1 MPVSST
7 NENQFIH
14 DLVQF
19 CALDH
24 LACGI
29 SNVSQVAMA
38 WGVGF
43 GRVAKYPESV
53 RSRWFGVSG
62 MWEKPCCM

>member
-24 LACGI
+24 LACET
-29 SNVSQVAMA
+29 SRVS
-38 WGVGF
+38 
-43 GRVAKYPESV
+43 P
-53 RSRWFGVSG
+53 
-62 MWEKPCCM
+62 